1 MLIIHREIINNSV
14 IIPYEDFEKVIS
26 TLKKNEEIEIVD
38 IKKNK
43 KESINDLIG
52 LGKEIWENVDP
63 IEFQRKERSEW

>member
-1 MLIIHREIINNSV
+1 MLTIHREIINHNV

-26 TLKKNEEIEIVD
+26 TLQKNEEIEIID

-52 LGKEIWENVDP
+52 LGKEIWKDIEP
-63 IEFQRKERSEW
+63 IEFQRKERDEW